1 MTITDLRE
9 ANTGGQGRII
19 TFYSYKGG
27 TGRTMALANV
37 AWILAANGYRV
48 LAVDWDL
55 ESPGLHKYFHPFLL
69 DKDLRTSRGVIDMAR
84 DFAEAAVRPV
94 DQTEDPDWIATAADV
109 LRHAVSLEW
118 RFPLPTRDVTGGARP
133 LRPGYLDLLPAGR
146 QDPAYTKAVSTF
158 DWQAFFEKLGGNS
171 FLDALAASMRDN
183 YDYVLID
190 SRTGVSDGAGIC
202 TVRLPDTVVTS
213 FTLNEQSIDGAA
225 AVARSIV
232 RQRGDRPVRILP
244 VPMRIDNAEQRKLE
258 AGRDQARR
266 RFTPLLPR
274 LSAEESDR
282 YWGEI
287 EIPYQAYYAY
297 EEILATFGER
307 AHQEATLLA
316 AYERLTRA
324 ITDGAVEELP
334 PMDDRLRRKWQAK
347 FERQRLADSAPDVFV
362 SYAALDRVWAEWI
375 CEELDAI
382 GLQTIMRE
390 VDFPAHPAASD
401 PATVGFKD
409 AARLIVLLS
418 QEYMQSPNAV
428 ELWTQATT
436 HDPSTG
442 TSYLVPVR
450 LDHSRAPGL
459 FLERIPVD
467 LAGVN
472 EQEATDRLLEA
483 LGHPAR
489 PATELPDRHRRRRFP
504 GNEPPLWR
512 VPLPRNIQ
520 FVGRS
525 QLLEE
530 MRDWLSS
537 AEAGHG
543 PLALHGLGG
552 VGKSQIA
559 LEYAYRFRPEYD
571 IVWWISAQ
579 QPSVLRLALG
589 ALADRLAAELD
600 APLSGSVSDR
610 VQWVLDV
617 LRRGVPYRRWLLI
630 LDNADEPTELTE
642 LLPQGPGH
650 VLITTR
656 NHAWTRYA
664 RTFEVAAFQR
674 AESLA
679 LLGRRARHLADED
692 AELIA
697 RRLGDLPLAIEQAGT
712 WLATTG
718 ESPEQYLTRVRRYLP
733 EMLAEELPADYQQT
747 GAESWLVSLDSLRE
761 RNPAAAKLLE
771 VCAFFASE
779 PIPMSLIN
787 GDRFINALLPYDPSL
802 RDPLLMGRAL
812 RDVGRYALARIDS
825 VRGGGRGRGR
835 GPERSDEAGQ
845 TSLRMHPLVQELI
858 RESLSDEEKDEN
870 RRHVHAIL
878 AGANPKDPDQ
888 PENWPVYAELW
899 PHLLPSR
906 TLNSDQPEVR
916 QLLLDVARYMWIRV
930 DYATCAELAEQAIE
944 LWQMRHGPDDP
955 QALMMRFHLANALR
969 LEARYQ
975 AAHDIDRDVYDRL
988 ARTLGHDHEYTVIVA
1003 GSLAADLRALG
1014 FFERA
1019 RELDTRT
1026 EALARDVFGEDH
1038 PRALI
1043 ATHNLAIS
1051 LRLVGDLRGAL
1062 LRDARTLDRRRE
1074 TLGPMHPFTLFSAGE
1089 YGRDLRDTGDLVKSR
1104 QVLET
1109 AVDAH
1114 RRVLGEEDGETLR
1127 ALKNYAVTLRKLGEL
1142 ERAHTLSTDVL
1153 LRSRRR
1159 YGQDHPDVQAS
1170 AMNLACDESALG
1182 DDAAALRR
1190 ARPVYQWYR
1199 DHMGE
1204 DHLFT
1209 LAYANNVAIFLRKVG
1224 KTEAAFELS
1233 DQVVARFTERVG
1245 ADHPYT
1251 LAANINLAN
1260 CWFGRGEFAAAL
1272 TSDQEAY
1279 ERSRR
1284 ILGPA
1289 HPDTL
1294 AVANNLATSLS
1305 VTGDHRGAR
1314 ALRDQVMPLFRRV
1327 LGEEHP
1333 NTIALVEANRLNCD
1347 LEPPPT

>member
-1 MTITDLRE
+1 MTTTDPRE
-9 ANTGGQGRII
+9 AITGGEGRIV

-69 DKDLRTSRGVIDMAR
+69 DKELRTSRGVIDMAR
-84 DFAEAAVRPV
+84 DYAEAAVRP
-94 DQTEDPDWIATAADV
+94 DEETEDPDWISTAADV
-109 LRHAVSLEW
+109 LRHAVSLDW
-118 RFPLPTRDVTGGARP
+118 KFPPPSHDVTGGARP
-133 LRPGYLDLLPAGR
+133 VLRGYLDLLPAGR
-146 QDPAYTKAVSTF
+146 QDPSYTKAVSTF
-158 DWQAFFEKLGGNS
+158 DWQAFFEKLGGNL

-202 TVRLPDTVVTS
+202 TVRLPDAVVTS

-232 RQRGDRPVRILP
+232 RQRGDRPIRILP
-244 VPMRIDNAEQRKLE
+244 VPMRVDNAEQLKLE

-274 LSAEESDR
+274 LSPEESDR
-282 YWGEI
+282 YWGEV
-287 EIPYQAYYAY
+287 EIPYQPYYAY
-297 EEILATFGER
+297 EEILATFGDR
-307 AHQEATLLA
+307 AHHEATLLA

-324 ITDGAVEELP
+324 ISEGVVENLP
-334 PMDDRLRRKWQAK
+334 PLDDQLRRKWLAK
-347 FERQRLADSAPDVFV
+347 FERQRLTGATPDVFV
-362 SYAALDRVWAEWI
+362 SYAAQDRAWAEWI
-375 CEELDAI
+375 CDELRTT
-382 GLQTIMRE
+382 GLRAVMRE
-390 VDFPAHPAASD
+390 VEFPAHPAGGD
-401 PATVGFKD
+401 PTAIGFTD

-418 QEYMQSPNAV
+418 QEYMQSPSAR
-428 ELWTQATT
+428 ELWQQATR
-436 HDPSTG
+436 DASVG
-442 TSYLVPVR
+442 TSYLVPIR
-450 LDHSRAPGL
+450 LDNSRASGP
-459 FLERIPVD
+459 FVDRIPVD
-467 LAGVN
+467 LVGVN
-472 EQEATDRLLEA
+472 EQEAIDRLLEA
-483 LGHPAR
+483 LGHPTR
-489 PATELPDRHRRRRFP
+489 PAGDPQDAQRRRRFP

-512 VPLPRNIQ
+512 VPLPRNVQ
-520 FVGRS
+520 FVGRGL
-525 QLLEE
+525 LLEE

-559 LEYAYRFRPEYD
+559 LEYAYRFRGEYD

-600 APLSGSVSDR
+600 MPLGGSVSDR

-650 VLITTR
+650 VLVTTR
-656 NHAWTRYA
+656 NHAWTRHA
-664 RTFEVAAFQR
+664 RTLEVGSFDR

-679 LLGRRARHLADED
+679 LLGRRARHLTGGD
-692 AELIA
+692 AQLIA
-697 RRLGDLPLAIEQAGT
+697 ERLGDLPLAIEQAGA

-718 ESPEQYLTRVRRYLP
+718 ESPEQYLARVRRYLP
-733 EMLAEELPADYQQT
+733 DMLAEELPADYRQT
-747 GAESWLVSLDSLRE
+747 GAEPWLVSLDSLRE

-771 VCAFFASE
+771 VCSFFASE

-787 GDRFINALLPYDPSL
+787 GDRFINVLLPYDQSL
-802 RDPLLMGRAL
+802 RDPLLMGRTL
-812 RDVGRYALARIDS
+812 RDIGRYALARIDS
-825 VRGGGRGRGR
+825 VRGGGRGRGQ
-835 GPERSDEAGQ
+835 ERADDAGQ

-858 RESLSDEEKDEN
+858 RESLSAEEKVEN

-878 AGANPKDPDQ
+878 AAANPKDPDQ
-888 PENWPVYAELW
+888 PDNWPIYAELW

-906 TLNSDQPEVR
+906 TLASDQPEVR

-930 DYATCAELAEQAIE
+930 DFGTCAELAEQAIE
-944 LWQMRHGPDDP
+944 LWQERYGPDDP

-975 AAHDIDRDVYDRL
+975 AAHDIDREVYDRL
-988 ARTLGHDHEYTVIVA
+988 SRTLGQDHEYTVIVA

-1019 RELDTRT
+1019 RELDTST
-1026 EALARDVFGEDH
+1026 ERLARDVFGEDH

-1043 ATHNLAIS
+1043 AAHNLAIS

-1062 LRDARTLDRRRE
+1062 RRNERTLARRRE
-1074 TLGPMHPFTLFSAGE
+1074 TLGPMHPFTLFSAGQ
-1089 YGRDLRDTGDLVKSR
+1089 YGRDLRDTGDLIESR
-1104 QVLET
+1104 RILEA
-1109 AVDAH
+1109 AVEAH
-1114 RRVLGEEDGETLR
+1114 RQVLGEEDAETLR

-1142 ERAHTLSTDVL
+1142 ERAHTLSREVL

-1159 YGQDHPDVQAS
+1159 HGPDHPDVQAS
-1170 AMNLACDESALG
+1170 AMNLACDESAIG
-1182 DDAAALRR
+1182 DDTGALRR
-1190 ARPVYQWYR
+1190 ARPVYRWYR

-1209 LAYANNVAIFLRKVG
+1209 LAYANNLAIFLRKVG
-1224 KTEAAFELS
+1224 DTEAAFELS
-1233 DQVVARFTERVG
+1233 DRVVARFTQRIG

-1260 CWFGRGEFAAAL
+1260 CWFSRREFDAAL
-1272 TSDQEAY
+1272 LNDQEAY
-1279 ERSRR
+1279 DRSRR

-1314 ALRDQVMPLFRRV
+1314 TLRDQVMPLFRRV